1 MNRPGQRGKEKK
13 TMKIHQCRQCS
24 FFVEAMADCTVC
36 IHGNDMQHRVV
47 FQGSVVSCPRDA
59 RRR

>member
-1 MNRPGQRGKEKK
+1 
-13 TMKIHQCRQCS
+13 MKIHQCRQCS

-36 IHGNDMQHRVV
+36 THGNDMQHRVV
-47 FQGSVVSCPRDA
+47 FQGSVISCPRDA